1 MTDAQ
6 LDRCRK
12 RLERFLVDL
21 LEPVGRSERRH
32 WGSVY
37 VRGLL
42 LDGERKSVEP
52 MALRLPDG
60 NEQAMQQFVGQSP
73 WEWQPVWQRLA
84 RRMVK
89 ELEPDAVWVID
100 DTGFP
105 KQGGHSVGVERQYS
119 GTLGKTANCQV
130 AVSLHEVC
138 TEGAAV
144 LSWRLYLPESW
155 ANDPQRRAE
164 AGIPEK
170 VKFRKKWELA
180 LEMIDQARGW
190 ELTDRI
196 VVADAGYGDVTAF
209 REELEK
215 RKLRYAVGVQSNT
228 GVWVEPPRPR
238 KLKPKQAGRP
248 PSVLHYGKQRPVSV
262 KEAAQQAQGWKKVR
276 WREGSKGW
284 LESRFWAGRVQ
295 VSHGFH
301 EGREPGKQVW
311 LLVEWPDK
319 TAPPAKYFL
328 CDLPGD
334 YSLRRLVQ
342 VAKSR
347 WKIEQDYQQLKEEL
361 GLDHYEGRSWSGWHH
376 HVTLVMLAH
385 SFLTLETLR
394 NKKHFW
400 LDPAED
406 AS

>member
-248 PSVLHYGKQRPVSV
+248 PS
-262 KEAAQQAQGWKKVR
+262 AA
-276 WREGSKGW
+276 
-284 LESRFWAGRVQ
+284 
-295 VSHGFH
+295 
-301 EGREPGKQVW
+301 
-311 LLVEWPDK
+311 
-319 TAPPAKYFL
+319 
-328 CDLPGD
+328 
-334 YSLRRLVQ
+334 LR
-342 VAKSR
+342 
-347 WKIEQDYQQLKEEL
+347 
-361 GLDHYEGRSWSGWHH
+361 
-376 HVTLVMLAH
+376 
-385 SFLTLETLR
+385 
-394 NKKHFW
+394 
-400 LDPAED
+400 
-406 AS
+406 

>member
-12 RLERFLVDL
+12 RLEQFLVDL
-21 LEPVGRSERRH
+21 LEPIGRSERRH

-52 MALRLPDG
+52 MAGRLPDG

-89 ELEPDAVWVID
+89 ELEPDVVWVID

-105 KQGGHSVGVERQYS
+105 KQGEHSVGVERQYS

-164 AGIPEK
+164 AGIPKE
-170 VKFRKKWELA
+170 VTFRKKWELA
-180 LEMIDQARGW
+180 LEMIDQARSSW
-190 ELTDRI
+190 ELAPRI

-209 REELEK
+209 REGLET
-215 RKLRYAVGVQSNT
+215 RKLNYAVGVQSTT
-228 GVWVEPPRPR
+228 GVWVEPPQPR
-238 KLKPKQAGRP
+238 KLKPRPTGRP
-248 PSVLHYGKQRPVSV
+248 PECMALRK
-262 KEAAQQAQGWKKVR
+262 AAARFGQGNCAAGSGLE
-276 WREGSKGW
+276 EGS
-284 LESRFWAGRVQ
+284 LAGRQ
-295 VSHGFH
+295 
-301 EGREPGKQVW
+301 
-311 LLVEWPDK
+311 
-319 TAPPAKYFL
+319 
-328 CDLPGD
+328 
-334 YSLRRLVQ
+334 
-342 VAKSR
+342 
-347 WKIEQDYQQLKEEL
+347 
-361 GLDHYEGRSWSGWHH
+361 
-376 HVTLVMLAH
+376 
-385 SFLTLETLR
+385 
-394 NKKHFW
+394 
-400 LDPAED
+400 
-406 AS
+406 

>member
-6 LDRCRK
+6 MQRCRK
-12 RLERFLVDL
+12 RLEQFLVDL

-52 MALRLPDG
+52 MAKRLPDG

-73 WEWQPVWQRLA
+73 WEWQPVWERLA

-105 KQGGHSVGVERQYS
+105 KQGGHSVGVARQYS

-155 ANDPQRRAE
+155 ANDPQRLAE
-164 AGIPEK
+164 AGVPKE
-170 VKFRKKWELA
+170 VTFRKKWELA
-180 LEMIDQARGW
+180 LEMIDQAREW

-196 VVADAGYGDVTAF
+196 IVADAGYGDVTAF

-215 RKLRYAVGVQSNT
+215 RKLR
-228 GVWVEPPRPR
+228 
-238 KLKPKQAGRP
+238 
-248 PSVLHYGKQRPVSV
+248 
-262 KEAAQQAQGWKKVR
+262 
-276 WREGSKGW
+276 
-284 LESRFWAGRVQ
+284 
-295 VSHGFH
+295 
-301 EGREPGKQVW
+301 
-311 LLVEWPDK
+311 
-319 TAPPAKYFL
+319 
-328 CDLPGD
+328 
-334 YSLRRLVQ
+334 
-342 VAKSR
+342 
-347 WKIEQDYQQLKEEL
+347 
-361 GLDHYEGRSWSGWHH
+361 
-376 HVTLVMLAH
+376 
-385 SFLTLETLR
+385 
-394 NKKHFW
+394 
-400 LDPAED
+400 
-406 AS
+406 

>member
-6 LDRCRK
+6 MDRCRK
-12 RLERFLVDL
+12 RLEQFLVDL
-21 LEPVGRSERRH
+21 LEPVGRGERRH

-52 MALRLPDG
+52 MAKRLPDG

-73 WEWQPVWQRLA
+73 WEWQPVWERLA

-105 KQGGHSVGVERQYS
+105 KQGDHSVGVERQYS

-144 LSWRLYLPESW
+144 LNWRLYLPESW
-155 ANDPQRRAE
+155 ANDPQRLAE
-164 AGIPEK
+164 AGVPEE

-196 VVADAGYGDVTAF
+196 IVADAGYGDVTAF
-209 REELEK
+209 REQLEK

-238 KLKPKQAGRP
+238 KLKPKRIGRP
-248 PSVLHYGKQRPVSV
+248 PTASHYGKQRPVAV
-262 KEAAQQAQGWKKVR
+262 KEAAQQAQG
-276 WREGSKGW
+276 
-284 LESRFWAGRVQ
+284 
-295 VSHGFH
+295 
-301 EGREPGKQVW
+301 
-311 LLVEWPDK
+311 
-319 TAPPAKYFL
+319 
-328 CDLPGD
+328 
-334 YSLRRLVQ
+334 
-342 VAKSR
+342 
-347 WKIEQDYQQLKEEL
+347 
-361 GLDHYEGRSWSGWHH
+361 
-376 HVTLVMLAH
+376 
-385 SFLTLETLR
+385 
-394 NKKHFW
+394 
-400 LDPAED
+400 
-406 AS
+406 